1 MAAGDQQYYM
11 NPTTGQW
18 QPTPYVAPA
27 PAAAMPDQLSP
38 AQLIFQQAGG
48 NPADSA
54 SLATWMSGMYGGKPP
69 ANYTG
74 QVDPATALG
83 YYISKGGSPNVD
95 VATAT
100 SYYNQMNPATK
111 TPESNALTSIAK
123 TDPTQAAITTGL
135 ENSYN
140 QTLAKVQAQQN
151 TPAANALNP
160 ALQAA
165 YLKSIQQGDA
175 AQQQALAAYNDPKAA
190 ALRAQTQAAY
200 GSALGGAQNDYSL
213 GTKLDPALQREIQQY
228 VRGAQVAR
236 GNDEG
241 GAQTVQEAMTQGSAG
256 LALRQQRLQAL
267 ESATQP
273 ASAYNGQQQQ
283 FLGQQQAY
291 AGATQQAASGFLQAQ
306 QQYLQQVQQQAAG
319 YLGSGQTKYGQATT
333 YLNNAINQ
341 QAAALGGYP
350 IQQNAQQMPP
360 SYLYINPAAGNT
372 FSQGT
377 QGFMQQGVGATTGS
391 PGSTFP
397 TGAVAGGVGTVL
409 GGLIGS
415 LFGGVGAIPGA
426 AIGGAVGTAAGAG
439 IQGFCWIAREVF
451 GGEDPKWLIFRDWM
465 RVCAPQWLRLLYAA
479 NGQVLAGRIKN
490 KPRIKRML
498 KAWMESALTSAT
510 TLELVLN

>member
-54 SLATWMSGMYGGKPP
+54 SLATWMSGMYGGKPA

-83 YYISKGGSPNVD
+83 YYISQGGSPNVD
-95 VATAT
+95 VGTAT
-100 SYYNQMNPATK
+100 SYYQSMFPATK

-151 TPAANALNP
+151 TPAAAALNP

-165 YLKSIQQGDA
+165 YLKSLQQGDA

-200 GSALGGAQNDYSL
+200 GSALTGAQSDFNL
-213 GTKLDPALQREIQQY
+213 GTKLDPALMREIQQY
-228 VRGAQVAR
+228 VRGAQIAR
-236 GNDEG
+236 GNSEG

-267 ESATQP
+267 EATAQP
-273 ASAYNGQQQQ
+273 ASASQGQQQQ

-291 AGATQQAASGFLQAQ
+291 AGATQQAASGFNQAQ
-306 QQYLQQVQQQAAG
+306 QQYLQQVEQQATG

-333 YLNNAINQ
+333 YLNNAERPTD
-341 QAAALGGYP
+341 AAKLSVHQPWRREHVQPRDARFYATRCRRYDRLSWKYVPYGRCCWRCRHSFRW
-350 IQQNAQQMPP
+350 
-360 SYLYINPAAGNT
+360 SYRLTLWWSWGSSRSGNRWRDRYRCRRRNP
-372 FSQGT
+372 
-377 QGFMQQGVGATTGS
+377 
-391 PGSTFP
+391 
-397 TGAVAGGVGTVL
+397 
-409 GGLIGS
+409 
-415 LFGGVGAIPGA
+415 
-426 AIGGAVGTAAGAG
+426 
-439 IQGFCWIAREVF
+439 
-451 GGEDPKWLIFRDWM
+451 
-465 RVCAPQWLRLLYAA
+465 RLLLDCK
-479 NGQVLAGRIKN
+479 GSFWR
-490 KPRIKRML
+490 
-498 KAWMESALTSAT
+498 
-510 TLELVLN
+510 

>member
-1 MAAGDQQYYM
+1 MF
-11 NPTTGQW
+11 
-18 QPTPYVAPA
+18 PA
-27 PAAAMPDQLSP
+27 
-38 AQLIFQQAGG
+38 
-48 NPADSA
+48 
-54 SLATWMSGMYGGKPP
+54 K
-69 ANYTG
+69 
-74 QVDPATALG
+74 
-83 YYISKGGSPNVD
+83 
-95 VATAT
+95 
-100 SYYNQMNPATK
+100 K
-111 TPESNALTSIAK
+111 TPESNALSAIAK
-123 TDPTQAAITTGL
+123 TDPAQAALTTTL

-140 QTLAKVQAQQN
+140 QTLQKAIAQQN

-165 YLKSIQQGDA
+165 YNKTL
-175 AQQQALAAYNDPKAA
+175 QQALAEYNTPAST
-190 ALRAQTQAAY
+190 ALRAQVPTAYNQALTGA
-200 GSALGGAQNDYSL
+200 SADYAL

-256 LALRQQRLQAL
+256 LALRNQRLQAL
-267 ESATQP
+267 EGATNP
-273 ASAYNGQQQQ
+273 AAAYQGQQQG
-283 FLGQQQAY
+283 FV
-291 AGATQQAASGFLQAQ
+291 GATQQAAAGFNQAQ
-306 QQYLQQVQQQAAG
+306 QQYLQQVQQQATG

-341 QAAALGGYP
+341 NAAALGGYP

-360 SYLYINPAAGNT
+360 SYLYINPGAGST

-426 AIGGAVGTAAGAG
+426 AIGGAVGSAAGGA
-439 IQGFCWIAREVF
+439 IQGFCWIAREIF